1 MNSNI
6 NPVEDLSNAAN
17 RLIGKGLC
25 IDCHKSSGKYK
36 RCFKCNKSN
45 QKYFNEKKQ
54 REEEY
59 SNKIRIFMI
68 TRGKECIKNGGKQC
82 NIICPNCSPMEKWDE
97 KLQTMVKVTLDYL
110 IKEQDEEDL
119 KELEKLEKEFVQAI
133 K

>member
-1 MNSNI
+1 MNRNI

-25 IDCHKSSGKYK
+25 VDCHKYSGKYK

-45 QKYFNEKKQ
+45 QKYFNEKKHRQ
-54 REEEY
+54 EEY
-59 SNKIRIFMI
+59 EKKMRLFMI
-68 TRGKECIKNGGKQC
+68 TRGKECKRNGGKQC

-97 KLQTMVKVTLDYL
+97 NLQTMVKETLDYL

-119 KELEKLEKEFVQAI
+119 KELEMLEKELEQAI

>member
-1 MNSNI
+1 MNRNI

-25 IDCHKSSGKYK
+25 VDCHKSSGKYK

-54 REEEY
+54 KNETY
-59 SNKIRIFMI
+59 LNASRILMI
-68 TRGKECIKNGGKQC
+68 NRGKECIKKGGKC
-82 NIICPNCSPMEKWDE
+82 DYHTCPNCKPIEIWDDNL
-97 KLQTMVKVTLDYL
+97 KACVKKTLDYFL
-110 IKEQDEEDL
+110 KEQGEEDL
-119 KELEKLEKEFVQAI
+119 TELEMLEKEFEQAI